1 MLVLWWQNP
10 GETRVWLVNMMWLDL
25 TLPSTS
31 AIVMQHWRPRRVI
44 PSTTWWLANDFCGI
58 FEHYQSIYRE
68 ENWFQALEGVVV
80 GFFADSSMHFFC
92 SGSSQPIGKPSYQR
106 QGPQLLLWYLHSV
119 TNMMRYDF
127 VQTRLTILQNVG
139 QALHVR
145 VYNELVYACIML
157 HASQVTGE
165 QSATNRCHYS

>member
-1 MLVLWWQNP
+1 
-10 GETRVWLVNMMWLDL
+10 
-25 TLPSTS
+25 
-31 AIVMQHWRPRRVI
+31 
-44 PSTTWWLANDFCGI
+44 
-58 FEHYQSIYRE
+58 
-68 ENWFQALEGVVV
+68 
-80 GFFADSSMHFFC
+80 
-92 SGSSQPIGKPSYQR
+92 
-106 QGPQLLLWYLHSV
+106 
-119 TNMMRYDF
+119 MMRYDF